1 MQLLITAI
9 ILSVTAI
16 TAQATP
22 ASDLAVKHIKDA
34 QFALAQCPK
43 GGCTA
48 DNGYD
53 LVKSACS
60 SLVLAR
66 SYAQQSR
73 DKDLYEIARKN
84 VKNVCG
90 PDY

>member
-1 MQLLITAI
+1 MKLVLAL
-9 ILSVTAI
+9 ILSITAI
-16 TAQATP
+16 TAQASS
-22 ASDLAVKHIKDA
+22 ASDLAIKHIKDA

-60 SLVLAR
+60 SLMVAR

-73 DKDLYEIARKN
+73 DKELFEIARKN